1 MSQHMYTSPNSR
13 AASAYKRV
21 NVETAFNPDDK
32 HHVVSMLLDGVVQ
45 SLVEARGAMQRGD
58 VVARVKAIGKA
69 VRIIEE
75 GLKPGLDKQDG
86 GDLAQNLEGLY
97 GYCTMR
103 LALANARNDEGIVE
117 EVCRLMADIA
127 SAWKDIKSE
136 ATATGA

>member
-1 MSQHMYTSPNSR
+1 MYTSPNSR

-21 NVETAFNPDDK
+21 NVETSFNPEDK

-45 SLVEARGAMQRGD
+45 SLTEARGAMQRGD
-58 VVARVKAIGKA
+58 VVTRVKAIGKA

-103 LALANARNDEGIVE
+103 LALANARNDESLVE
-117 EVCRLMADIA
+117 EVARLMTEIA
-127 SAWKDIKSE
+127 SAWKDIKSD
-136 ATATGA
+136 ATDTATGA

>member
-1 MSQHMYTSPNSR
+1 MYTSPNSR
-13 AASAYKRV
+13 AVSAYKRV

-117 EVCRLMADIA
+117 EVGRLMADIA

-136 ATATGA
+136 ATATATGA